1 MAELWRNRAGNQRA
15 LVRVAHPTTEHE
27 LCRIVAEV
35 AGRGGHLKAVGAG
48 HAFSDVGLTGGVMV
62 SLREYGRVLAF
73 DPDEGLITVQAGAT
87 LNELAR
93 YLWTRG
99 FAFENVGGAGSQT
112 IAGAAATATH
122 GTGISFPNV
131 SAGIAAMRI
140 VDGAGGVHDASP
152 EGDSVLF
159 AVGRVGVGALGIVS
173 TVTLRVVPAFN
184 VSTVEEPLPLGEL
197 VESFTDRVASHDH
210 LEAFHVPGTGTI
222 LTRTRQRND
231 GPLRPTKPLLP
242 PCRVERST
250 KGQYSM
256 RTTEHHGPAHELL
269 DTLRRTRFVE
279 MEYAV
284 PLEAT
289 MDALGEVCAWI
300 ERPDAPAVLQLA
312 VSTSAA
318 DDVALSGA
326 SGRASGHISVRVHR
340 RSAYEACF
348 RVVEAI
354 MRGHDGRPHWGKLH
368 FRSADDLAP
377 AYPQWDAFGA
387 VRARMDPEGVF
398 ENAYTRRCLGPVT

>member
-1 MAELWRNRAGNQRA
+1 MAD
-15 LVRVAHPTTEHE
+15 
-27 LCRIVAEV
+27 VAE
-35 AGRGGHLKAVGAG
+35 RGGHLKAVGAG

-112 IAGAAATATH
+112 ISGAAATATH
-122 GTGISFPNV
+122 GAGMSFPNV
-131 SAGIAAMRI
+131 SAGIAAMRV

-152 EGDSVLF
+152 EGDSALF

-197 VESFTDRVASHDH
+197 VESFTDLVASHDH

-222 LTRTRQRND
+222 LTRTRQRNHE
-231 GPLRPTKPLLP
+231 PLRPTKHGLS

-250 KGQYSM
+250 KGHSSM

-269 DTLRRTRFVE
+269 DTPRRIRFVE

-284 PLEAT
+284 PLETT
-289 MDALGEVCAWI
+289 MDALGEVRAWI

-326 SGRASGHISVRVHR
+326 GGRASGHISVRVHR

-348 RVVEAI
+348 RAVEAI

-368 FRSADDLAP
+368 FRSAQDLAP
-377 AYPQWDAFGA
+377 AYPQWDAFQA